1 MDKAE
6 FCKELAWLLG
16 KTERYSDLVGLE
28 YSVSP
33 DEGEFVTPLWWDS
46 VNQKRFRGK
55 KIDVT
60 ADSERAIVLDVLH
73 SLG

>member
-1 MDKAE
+1 MDKAT
-6 FCKELAWLLG
+6 FCEELAWLLG
-16 KTERYSDLVGLE
+16 KTDQYSDLVGLE
-28 YSVSP
+28 YSMDP
-33 DEGEFVTPLWWDS
+33 LEGEFVTPIWWDS

-73 SLG
+73 GLE